1 MSLPVVTIDRLMPSE
16 TETGTAEGFWLNLS
30 GRLYDDFE
38 REGMQGFVDKLGR
51 YCLVFNSYE
60 DELEE
65 GRCARR
71 VVDELLC
78 RRVPF
83 SVEFYR
89 GPKGP
94 SDADRVYWRRWESHI
109 DITRP
114 EVRVIRAHLAGEA
127 AQGPRGVPRVCPD
140 RRPWPAKSLKKTSGA
155 ARARARRIN
164 LAAAR
169 AAERELLDEQTEMV
183 RAMIEIVRSKV
194 HEFVRVLV
202 DEDKFQDNV
211 ASLDNE
217 MSRAAVEIGGAPLE
231 GLKTADASKV
241 DPRIL
246 EIARDVR
253 REIRTGIE

>member
-65 GRCARR
+65 ERCVRR

-114 EVRVIRAHLAGEA
+114 EVRVIRAHLERPHKDPEVYRSVPPPDQLRIGRYSFSAAYRRLLHDYCKDFTVYELVGAYEGENE
-127 AQGPRGVPRVCPD
+127 
-140 RRPWPAKSLKKTSGA
+140 
-155 ARARARRIN
+155 N
-164 LAAAR
+164 LPSHASWCAAAR
-169 AAERELLDEQTEMV
+169 AEADERRLSGTP
-183 RAMIEIVRSKV
+183 RS
-194 HEFVRVLV
+194 
-202 DEDKFQDNV
+202 
-211 ASLDNE
+211 
-217 MSRAAVEIGGAPLE
+217 APNGRFE
-231 GLKTADASKV
+231 G
-241 DPRIL
+241 
-246 EIARDVR
+246 
-253 REIRTGIE
+253 